1 MVWLLKTSET
11 EFISIYRIYTGQ
23 VGIYFFDQETRL
35 FTRKKFPVSILC
47 WELPMN
53 DWNMPQCSNRTFEQL
68 FSFPLYRI
76 YAEHDLTSPLSSP
89 KTVMSVFS
97 ARLPAFCLLL
107 QRCTQQMSVNS
118 FQNWNHIS
126 FSFWR
131 GFYMSYTDFLANS
144 WTLKRLQKGR
154 EGNQSSCWSNFS
166 KGKADF
172 AVHRRIHSIRQSFL
186 VPEIMFSVLFCT
198 LRCQAQLQR
207 VSE

>member
-1 MVWLLKTSET
+1 MIEICHSAVT
-11 EFISIYRIYTGQ
+11 E
-23 VGIYFFDQETRL
+23 
-35 FTRKKFPVSILC
+35 
-47 WELPMN
+47 
-53 DWNMPQCSNRTFEQL
+53 
-68 FSFPLYRI
+68 
-76 YAEHDLTSPLSSP
+76 HLSSFFLSLYIGYMQNMTLLLP
-89 KTVMSVFS
+89 FLAQTVMSVFS

-107 QRCTQQMSVNS
+107 QRCTQQISVNS

-166 KGKADF
+166 KGEADF

-198 LRCQAQLQR
+198 LRCQAQLQQ